1 MLGTVDDAADVAQ
14 ETCPRAWRPFGAHRL
29 DKVTPP
35 GGDGA
40 VMFMARGCTLK
51 PMTKSD
57 APKRHLP
64 TSPFKAPVP
73 PAVKQFVLGDQ
84 VTHDMYGLGRVVE
97 VEEGVAALVDFGSAR
112 VRVLC
117 PYTKM
122 IKL

>member
-1 MLGTVDDAADVAQ
+1 MV
-14 ETCPRAWRPFGAHRL
+14 PRAVLFTAC
-29 DKVTPP
+29 
-35 GGDGA
+35 
-40 VMFMARGCTLK
+40 GCTLK
-51 PMTKSD
+51 PMTKPD

-73 PAVKQFVLGDQ
+73 PVVKEFVLGDQ

-97 VEEGVAALVDFGSAR
+97 VEEGVATLVDFGSAR